1 MCARSCR
8 DPFVGRS
15 TLRAGRSKEPV
26 VVVGNLGP
34 GRARGVVVLRV
45 VRVVRRERSWQRS
58 KSWYMVR
65 ELFGLGSRED
75 EGAARRHGHRYTA
88 PRWCVSLW
96 IMLRPAGNRAER
108 EPTSG
113 TPPAAHPHT
122 DRLSLPRRHPNP
134 TLDSRPQRWRRR
146 AGVRR
151 ERDPREGPDGSSAR
165 VSGGDPRLMRS
176 TRLYSHAPR
185 VCDVWDPRPRTRGG
199 APPRPRGAAVLEE
212 RSQAKCTHKDSE
224 RPRIQRLGYRE
235 WESSSYILARR

>member
-1 MCARSCR
+1 MS
-8 DPFVGRS
+8 
-15 TLRAGRSKEPV
+15 
-26 VVVGNLGP
+26 
-34 GRARGVVVLRV
+34 
-45 VRVVRRERSWQRS
+45 
-58 KSWYMVR
+58 
-65 ELFGLGSRED
+65 GLGSRED
-75 EGAARRHGHRYTA
+75 EGAARRRGHRYTA

-122 DRLSLPRRHPNP
+122 DRISLSRRHPNP

-151 ERDPREGPDGSSAR
+151 ERNPQEGPDGSPAQGSR
-165 VSGGDPRLMRS
+165 GDPGLMRS

-224 RPRIQRLGYRE
+224 RPRIQRLGYKLGTLLVL
-235 WESSSYILARR
+235 SSTTHHGTRVGTSSLSVLAGWTPVGGDRPPRDRPSFPPARNTSAKISRSRQGFEPLYRI

>member
-1 MCARSCR
+1 MH
-8 DPFVGRS
+8 PLF
-15 TLRAGRSKEPV
+15 L
-26 VVVGNLGP
+26 
-34 GRARGVVVLRV
+34 VL
-45 VRVVRRERSWQRS
+45 
-58 KSWYMVR
+58 KSR
-65 ELFGLGSRED
+65 
-75 EGAARRHGHRYTA
+75 TA
-88 PRWCVSLW
+88 PYPQELIEMV
-96 IMLRPAGNRAER
+96 LRPAGNRAER

-122 DRLSLPRRHPNP
+122 DRISLSRRHPNP

-185 VCDVWDPRPRTRGG
+185 VYDVWDPRPRTRGG

-224 RPRIQRLGYRE
+224 RPRIQRLGYRGRE
-235 WESSSYILARR
+235 LLSYVRACR

>member
-1 MCARSCR
+1 
-8 DPFVGRS
+8 
-15 TLRAGRSKEPV
+15 
-26 VVVGNLGP
+26 
-34 GRARGVVVLRV
+34 
-45 VRVVRRERSWQRS
+45 
-58 KSWYMVR
+58 MVR

-75 EGAARRHGHRYTA
+75 EGAARRHGHCYTA
-88 PRWCVSLW
+88 PQWCVSLW

-122 DRLSLPRRHPNP
+122 DRISLSRRHPNP
-134 TLDSRPQRWRRR
+134 TLDSRPQRWKHR
-146 AGVRR
+146 AGVWR
-151 ERDPREGPDGSSAR
+151 ERDPREGPDGSSAW
-165 VSGGDPRLMRS
+165 VSGGDPGLMRS

-224 RPRIQRLGYRE
+224 RPRIQRLGYRRRGL
-235 WESSSYILARR
+235 SPYIRVYR

>member
-1 MCARSCR
+1 
-8 DPFVGRS
+8 
-15 TLRAGRSKEPV
+15 
-26 VVVGNLGP
+26 
-34 GRARGVVVLRV
+34 
-45 VRVVRRERSWQRS
+45 
-58 KSWYMVR
+58 MVR

-75 EGAARRHGHRYTA
+75 EGAARRRGHRYTA

-134 TLDSRPQRWRRR
+134 TLDSRPQRWKRR

-151 ERDPREGPDGSSAR
+151 ERDPQEGPDGSSAR
-165 VSGGDPRLMRS
+165 VSGGDPGLMRS

-185 VCDVWDPRPRTRGG
+185 GCDVWDPRPRTRGG

-224 RPRIQRLGYRE
+224 RPRIQRLEYSEGHE
-235 WESSSYILARR
+235 SSYIGGPLPGLPSDPSRGRAESRRDCR

>member
-1 MCARSCR
+1 MS
-8 DPFVGRS
+8 
-15 TLRAGRSKEPV
+15 
-26 VVVGNLGP
+26 
-34 GRARGVVVLRV
+34 
-45 VRVVRRERSWQRS
+45 SW
-58 KSWYMVR
+58 
-65 ELFGLGSRED
+65 L
-75 EGAARRHGHRYTA
+75 
-88 PRWCVSLW
+88 
-96 IMLRPAGNRAER
+96 LRPAGNRAER

-134 TLDSRPQRWRRR
+134 TLDSRPQRWKRR

-165 VSGGDPRLMRS
+165 ASGGDPRLMRS

-185 VCDVWDPRPRTRGG
+185 VYDVWDPRPRTRGG

-224 RPRIQRLGYRE
+224 RPRIQRLGYIVGLALADIPPPRASVRVPS
-235 WESSSYILARR
+235 ESSADCPCFRESRRNTKPMARLGPKPGPPINLCEF